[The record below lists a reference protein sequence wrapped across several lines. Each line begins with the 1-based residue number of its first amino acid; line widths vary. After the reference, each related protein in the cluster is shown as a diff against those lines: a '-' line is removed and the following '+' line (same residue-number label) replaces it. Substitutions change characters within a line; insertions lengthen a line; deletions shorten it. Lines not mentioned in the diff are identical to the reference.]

1 MAFEIAPWRRRG
13 LRPSWRGSD
22 DFWNDFFRDM
32 PLSESRFEWAP
43 SVDVSESDGSVVVKA
58 ELPGMESKD
67 IDVDLTGNILT
78 IKGEK
83 KVEEEKKDE
92 ERVYCRER
100 FYGTFQRSFRLPAGV
115 ESDKVEANFKN
126 GVLTVTVPKSE
137 ESKHKKIE
145 IKSA

>member
-13 LRPSWRGSD
+13 LRPSRRGSE
-22 DFWNDFFRDM
+22 DFWDDFFRDM

-58 ELPGMESKD
+58 ELPGMESND
-67 IDVDLTGNILT
+67 IDVDLTGNVLT

-83 KVEEEKKDE
+83 KIEEEKKEE

>member
-1 MAFEIAPWRRRG
+1 MAFEIAPPRRVRG
-13 LRPSWRGSD
+13 LRPWREAGDFWD
-22 DFWNDFFRDM
+22 DFFKDM

-67 IDVDLTGNILT
+67 LDVDLTGNVLT

-83 KVEEEKKDE
+83 KVEEEKEE

-126 GVLTVTVPKSE
+126 GVLTVSVPKSE
-137 ESKHKKIE
+137 ESKQRKIE

>member
-13 LRPSWRGSD
+13 LARRVSD
-22 DFWNDFFRDM
+22 DFWNDFFVDM

-43 SVDVSESDGSVVVKA
+43 TVDVSESDGSVVVKA
-58 ELPGMESKD
+58 ELPGMESND

-83 KVEEEKKDE
+83 KVEEEKKDG

-115 ESDKVEANFKN
+115 EGDNVEANFKN

-137 ESKHKKIE
+137 ESKYKKIE
-145 IKSA
+145 IKST

>member
-1 MAFEIAPWRRRG
+1 MTFEMTPWRRGRG
-13 LRPSWRGSD
+13 LRPWRESG
-22 DFWNDFFRDM
+22 DFWDDFFRDM
-32 PLSESRFEWAP
+32 PLSESRFGWAP

-67 IDVDLTGNILT
+67 IEVDLTGNILT

-83 KVEEEKKDE
+83 KVEEEKKEE

-126 GVLTVTVPKSE
+126 GVLTVSVPKSE
-137 ESKHKKIE
+137 ESKHRKIE